1 MYIGTLETKEL
12 VSIALMIM
20 FAMAAMFFIG
30 YKLAYNKAI
39 NYANEQIDE
48 KVNEFKADY
57 GLVNKNTDFILGNIE
72 IPDFR
77 GEDDEE
83 K

>member
-30 YKLAYNKAI
+30 YYLAYSKAI

-48 KVNEFKADY
+48 RVNEFKSDY
-57 GLVNKNTDFILGNIE
+57 GLVNKNPDFILGNIE

-77 GEDDEE
+77 GEDDEG

>member
-30 YKLAYNKAI
+30 YQLAYSKAI
-39 NYANEQIDE
+39 NYANEQIEE
-48 KVNEFKADY
+48 KVNEFKTDY
-57 GLVNKNTDFILGNIE
+57 QIGKNPDFILGNME

-77 GEDDEE
+77 GEDDEG